1 VVPGDPVAAHRA
13 PAALLVLALLALS
26 QCAGATGS
34 EATGSSRE
42 AILNGVTVASPD
54 APVLFIN
61 GPQGSCTAT
70 LIAPTLVLTARHC
83 IAQAPEGDFACTPQ
97 GNLVPSASGAGQ
109 IGANDAPISL
119 SFFTNARVM
128 AGTAFSG
135 NPDALGAQIISSNTP
150 TSCRDDIAF
159 VVLDRAIPGI
169 PPAPVRL
176 DTPTS
181 AGEMVSAW
189 GYGLTTMAGDSLAL
203 RVRNDAQIV
212 GVGPDTPASGV
223 QPAPLRAVR
232 LGPDDIT
239 CIGDSGGPIT
249 SAATGAVVAVISLGT
264 QANLT
269 SPTCT
274 NSGAPETTGPRLA
287 EYKSLAL
294 AAFAAAGASP
304 VPEGAPL
311 VDASAPEAGD
321 DAGPDGAEATESGQD
336 PTPES
341 APPGPRIFYR
351 VTGGSCSVAQSPR
364 DRWAPL
370 GALLAALTVMATAV
384 RRRRR
389 PSRRRARGECPSP
402 PCVTAASRSSNT

>member
-1 VVPGDPVAAHRA
+1 VLPGDPVAAHRA
-13 PAALLVLALLALS
+13 PAAVLVLALLALS
-26 QCAGATGS
+26 HCAGAKGS

-42 AILNGVTVASPD
+42 AILDGVTVASPD
-54 APVLFIN
+54 APVLFVN

-83 IAQAPEGDFACTPQ
+83 IAQAPGGDFACTPQ
-97 GNLVPSASGAGQ
+97 GDLVPSAGGAGQ
-109 IGANDAPISL
+109 IGANDAPPSL
-119 SFFTNARVM
+119 SFFSNARVV

-135 NPDALGAQIISSNTP
+135 NPDALGSQIISSNTP

-249 SAATGAVVAVISLGT
+249 SAATGAVIAIISLGT

-274 NSGAPETTGPRLA
+274 NSGAAETTGPRLA

-304 VPEGAPL
+304 VPEGSS

-321 DAGPDGAEATESGQD
+321 DAGPDGAESTEGGQEL
-336 PTPES
+336 TPES

-351 VTGGSCSVAQSPR
+351 VTGGSCSMAQSPR
-364 DRWAPL
+364 DRSGPL
-370 GALLAALTVMATAV
+370 GALLAVFTVMATAV

-389 PSRRRARGECPSP
+389 SCRGSARGECPSP
-402 PCVTAASRSSNT
+402 QCVTAASRSSNT